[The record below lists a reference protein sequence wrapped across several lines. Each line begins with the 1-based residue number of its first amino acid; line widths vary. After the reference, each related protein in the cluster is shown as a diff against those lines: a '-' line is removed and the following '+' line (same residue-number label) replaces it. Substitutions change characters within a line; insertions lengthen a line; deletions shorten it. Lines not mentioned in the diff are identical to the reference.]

1 MILPIRS
8 EIRTILGLNLVFGG
22 FPLSIDHI
30 RRFPGHVFIQI
41 LEIAQINGLLVFQN
55 VRKVNDLQ
63 ITL

>member
-41 LEIAQINGLLVFQN
+41 LEIAQKNGFLFYQYI
-55 VRKVNDLQ
+55 RKVNDLQ
-63 ITL
+63 ISL